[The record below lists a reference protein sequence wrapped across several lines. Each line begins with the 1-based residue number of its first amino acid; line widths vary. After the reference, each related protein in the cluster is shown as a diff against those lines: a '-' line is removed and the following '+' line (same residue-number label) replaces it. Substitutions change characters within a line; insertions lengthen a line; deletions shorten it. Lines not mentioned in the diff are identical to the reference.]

1 MRGVSLHNRLSM
13 EENKAAMFSVVRIP
27 SRCAENSKKFD
38 RQIEVILFLLD
49 LLLLNTHTEIS
60 NRTTI
65 SVRLFNPFH
74 ATDLFLYPLKTSENN
89 RFCDILRRYEK
100 GPVT

>member
-27 SRCAENSKKFD
+27 PRCAENSKKFD

-65 SVRLFNPFH
+65 GVRLFNPFH